1 VSSLFAGFA
10 SSPDL
15 YMPLLVAVAVA
26 DGLSSV
32 FLGVARGPDLLRL
45 VAVPVFAWA
54 ARRDVKTRRVPN
66 RAWLPLLVA
75 GVIAL
80 AWDAW
85 LLADAAGYRRRVFA
99 LRVVLSLGLVAPL
112 GYVFWRLGGF
122 GGADAKAVITIAVLL
137 PVYPVFYVG
146 GGYPAHQAPLGV
158 FSLTVLSNTVLV
170 GLAYPVVLALRNL
183 PRGELTPAMFV
194 GRPVAVDDV
203 LGEYGRL
210 LESSEGFTRRGLDV
224 DALRMYL
231 RWRGVTLEELRAAP
245 DRYRHPLPTERND
258 PGDGS
263 IVAAE
268 RAVTDGGEASGVC
281 RGTSDAFAS
290 DGGERTRNES
300 DRRRDGTLSDGGVA
314 VADAKAAGPRPAVR
328 PLDAW
333 GADRFLSEHSA
344 YGTTARELREGLEV
358 LTEPGRETVWLT
370 PGIPFILPMF
380 VGLVLALTYGDL
392 LYALL
397 SALGLA

>member
-1 VSSLFAGFA
+1 MSPSEPWRAFIGDVDTPPCVSSLVAGPV
-10 SSPDL
+10 SSSAALVP
-15 YMPLLVAVAVA
+15 PVAVAVA
-26 DGLSSV
+26 GAVGEGLSSV
-32 FLGVARGPDLLRL
+32 FFGVARGPDLLRL
-45 VAVPVFAWA
+45 LAVPVFAWA
-54 ARRDVKTRRVPN
+54 AVRDVRTRRVPN
-66 RAWLPLLVA
+66 EAWLPLLVV
-75 GVIAL
+75 GVLAL

-85 LLADAAGYRRRVFA
+85 LLADAAGFRRRLFA

-146 GGYPAHQAPLGV
+146 GGYPVHEAPLGV

-183 PRGELTPAMFV
+183 PRGDLTPAMFV

-210 LESSEGFTRRGLDV
+210 LESPEGFTRRGLDV

-231 RWRGVTLEELRAAP
+231 RWRGVDLESLRADP
-245 DRYRHPLPTERND
+245 ERYRHPLPTERND

-263 IVAAE
+263 IVADE
-268 RAVTDGGEASGVC
+268 RALTDGGA
-281 RGTSDAFAS
+281 APA
-290 DGGERTRNES
+290 
-300 DRRRDGTLSDGGVA
+300 
-314 VADAKAAGPRPAVR
+314 ADATAGTDPAAEEGPRPAVR
-328 PLDAW
+328 PLDEW
-333 GADRFLSEHSA
+333 GAERFLSEHDA
-344 YGTTARELREGLEV
+344 YGTTPRELREGLVV
-358 LTEPGRETVWLT
+358 LTEPDREAVWLT

-380 VGLVLALTYGDL
+380 VGLLLSLTYGDL

-397 SALGLA
+397 SALGWA